1 MHAVLITA
9 YKDYPAL
16 LRLVRRLDRGFFKPF
31 IHIDKRSRIGEAQ
44 IAELERLGAQVSKTF
59 VIRWGS
65 HAHLQAI
72 LHLMGHALEHGGFD
86 YLHLISG
93 QDYPLFGA
101 DEFRRRCDGRI
112 FIDYV
117 RLNDE
122 PRFVRERYELGD
134 PFHFLLSWPRG
145 VDRVHKFLFRK
156 SRWVHRLIAPPRR
169 RFGPYDHIWKAL
181 VWSSFPAPAARR
193 LLNDLRAKDL
203 LESIRNTRVAE
214 EIYFATWFLNSDLAS
229 SVVKDD
235 LRYTDW
241 RQRNGSKPAYL
252 DESDV
257 DAVLNSGALFAR
269 KVSSTVSTKLL
280 DEIDGARFR
289 TPAARPAAGRRTG
302 GNRD

>member
-16 LRLVRRLDRGFFKPF
+16 LRLVRRLDRKFFKPF
-31 IHIDKRSRIGEAQ
+31 IHIDRRSRIGEAE
-44 IAELERLGAQVSKTF
+44 IDELNRLGAEVSKRF

-72 LHLMGHALEHGGFD
+72 LHLIAQALEHGGFD

-93 QDYPLFGA
+93 QDYPLWTA
-101 DEFRRRCDGRI
+101 NEFQRRCDGRI

-117 RLNDE
+117 RLDDE

-156 SRWVHRLIAPPRR
+156 SRWIHRLIARR
-169 RFGPYDHIWKAL
+169 RTQFGPYDRIWKAL
-181 VWSSFPAPAARR
+181 VWSSFPASAARR
-193 LLNDLRAKDL
+193 LMDDPIAEEF
-203 LESIRNTRVAE
+203 LEAIRNTRVAE
-214 EIYFATWFLNSDLAS
+214 EICFATYFLNSDLAGL
-229 SVVKDD
+229 VVKDD

-241 RQRNGSKPAYL
+241 RERNGSKPAYL
-252 DESDV
+252 DESDA
-257 DAVLNSGALFAR
+257 DAVLASGALFAR

-280 DEIDGARFR
+280 DAVDAARF
-289 TPAARPAAGRRTG
+289 
-302 GNRD
+302 